1 METLTLPSPKGRG
14 GTSPRP
20 MTGFIRTILAPY
32 KTGTS
37 LFILP
42 VWDLGTCR
50 NLYTYMIEKDS
61 KGK

>member
-14 GTSPRP
+14 DFPSADDRLHQDHPG
-20 MTGFIRTILAPY
+20 PY

-42 VWDLGTCR
+42 LWDLGTCR